1 MLDHK
6 PPLSNPGLEP
16 FLFTPDLILFLAFS
30 GLIVLVVVVIR
41 GKPLSPKSIVNALL
55 FVTFTC
61 GTAFSLR
68 AIAHGAT
75 EGLSFTVGMNSL
87 SALLAFF
94 LTLLLWRAKHKTMT
108 FLSRNPSA
116 ELQVA
121 LNNETELRNRSEAK
135 LAALNVSLATIEFDL
150 HGTILDANQNYLRLM
165 GYQLHEIVG
174 KHHSIFVEPGY
185 GSSSEYKAFW
195 QQLGQGQ
202 FMSAAFKRFAKGG
215 NELWIQAT
223 YNPILDDAGKPYKVI
238 KYATDITAERARFAD
253 YIGQVDA
260 INKSQLVVEF
270 DLNGIILKAND
281 NFLKLFGYTLAELQH
296 QHHSMLVDSEYRN
309 AKAYWRFW
317 QTLKNGE
324 FHSSE
329 FCRIGKNGQEIW
341 IQASY
346 NPIRDLNG
354 KQYKIVKV
362 ATDISDRKRAE
373 QEIRIAKEEAE
384 AANHAK
390 SAFLANMSHEIRTPM
405 NGVIGTLEV
414 LKQSQLDS
422 TQLGMV
428 DTINRSARFL
438 MKLINNLLDFSKSE
452 TGRIELER
460 VQVRPSIVID
470 KVVGDLVPFADLKDV
485 TLQLIV
491 EPEVPDIIYS
501 DRTRLEQMLF
511 NVLEN
516 AIKFTNTTESK
527 PGRVLLTV
535 SVPRRLSDKA
545 TVRFTIKDNGVGIFR
560 NKLPDLFKPFSQA
573 EASTKRRFG
582 GMGIGLAICKSIVDA
597 MNGQIN
603 VDSQPHRGTTFTI
616 EINFDVS
623 SAPSPQYGQVIPE
636 GLTALTLVDNTE
648 TRLSIANYLSTFSVD
663 TTFVET
669 EDNAI
674 QSLLSSKEKGG
685 SVHLLIVAL
694 AEASPECTA
703 DMVLR
708 IRQASAEQELP
719 AIILNKASRTGIK
732 LVGSQILSLDRAPLL
747 RTKFQTAVARAMMIA
762 PGEALKSSKTT
773 APGMLPARAK
783 VETTAEYVQFP
794 GKRILVAEDNP
805 TNREVIGSQLEQFGA
820 DVTVVEDG
828 VSAFAKVTREE
839 FDLLLTDCHMPGMD
853 GYDLA
858 RSIRKYETE
867 HHRPRLPIIAVTAS
881 TMPGEVELCT
891 ASGMDDFLSKPLTL
905 PVLETILQRW
915 LPLARPQTALKQVTE
930 SGNTPLNAIQKRTI
944 QESTIQESAIEGSA
958 VGPVNREM
966 LAKVVGTNP
975 KIQKRVLTKF
985 METTERL
992 LNEVILAHK
1001 DQNGTKVGKLAHQLK
1016 SSARSIGASELASLS
1031 ETLEKAGKDGNTDIL
1046 DAKVPELQ
1054 PLVTGVLDYLK
1065 NTWLPD
1071 INALIH

>member
-1 MLDHK
+1 
-6 PPLSNPGLEP
+6 
-16 FLFTPDLILFLAFS
+16 
-30 GLIVLVVVVIR
+30 
-41 GKPLSPKSIVNALL
+41 
-55 FVTFTC
+55 
-61 GTAFSLR
+61 
-68 AIAHGAT
+68 
-75 EGLSFTVGMNSL
+75 
-87 SALLAFF
+87 
-94 LTLLLWRAKHKTMT
+94 
-108 FLSRNPSA
+108 
-116 ELQVA
+116 
-121 LNNETELRNRSEAK
+121 
-135 LAALNVSLATIEFDL
+135 
-150 HGTILDANQNYLRLM
+150 
-165 GYQLHEIVG
+165 
-174 KHHSIFVEPGY
+174 
-185 GSSSEYKAFW
+185 
-195 QQLGQGQ
+195 
-202 FMSAAFKRFAKGG
+202 
-215 NELWIQAT
+215 
-223 YNPILDDAGKPYKVI
+223 
-238 KYATDITAERARFAD
+238 
-253 YIGQVDA
+253 
-260 INKSQLVVEF
+260 
-270 DLNGIILKAND
+270 
-281 NFLKLFGYTLAELQH
+281 
-296 QHHSMLVDSEYRN
+296 
-309 AKAYWRFW
+309 
-317 QTLKNGE
+317 
-324 FHSSE
+324 
-329 FCRIGKNGQEIW
+329 
-341 IQASY
+341 
-346 NPIRDLNG
+346 
-354 KQYKIVKV
+354 
-362 ATDISDRKRAE
+362 
-373 QEIRIAKEEAE
+373 
-384 AANHAK
+384 
-390 SAFLANMSHEIRTPM
+390 
-405 NGVIGTLEV
+405 
-414 LKQSQLDS
+414 
-422 TQLGMV
+422 
-428 DTINRSARFL
+428 
-438 MKLINNLLDFSKSE
+438 
-452 TGRIELER
+452 
-460 VQVRPSIVID
+460 
-470 KVVGDLVPFADLKDV
+470 
-485 TLQLIV
+485 
-491 EPEVPDIIYS
+491 
-501 DRTRLEQMLF
+501 
-511 NVLEN
+511 
-516 AIKFTNTTESK
+516 
-527 PGRVLLTV
+527 
-535 SVPRRLSDKA
+535 PRRLSDKA

-623 SAPSPQYGQVIPE
+623 FAPSQQYGQVIPE

-674 QSLLSSKEKGG
+674 QSLLSSKEKAGA
-685 SVHLLIVAL
+685 VHLLIVAL
-694 AEASPECTA
+694 AEASPEHTT
-703 DMVLR
+703 DLVLR
-708 IRQASAEQELP
+708 IRRASAEPQLP

-747 RTKFQTAVARAMMIA
+747 RAKFQTAVAKALMIA
-762 PGEALKSSKTT
+762 PGEATESSKTT
-773 APGMLPARAK
+773 APGMLSPKAK
-783 VETTAEYVQFP
+783 VETAAEYVQFP

-820 DVTVVEDG
+820 EVTVVEDG

-915 LPLARPQTALKQVTE
+915 LPLARPQTELKQVSE
-930 SGNTPLNAIQKRTI
+930 SGNTPLNAIH
-944 QESTIQESAIEGSA
+944 ESAIEDSA
-958 VGPVNREM
+958 LGPVNRET

-1031 ETLEKAGKDGNTDIL
+1031 ETLEKAGKDGNTEIL

-1065 NTWLPD
+1065 HTWLPD